1 MPADVSDLSRRQ
13 RISYFI
19 ADLFL
24 RGLIGLFLL
33 IPYRWRVP
41 MMGWLVSRV
50 VAPVAGLR
58 KRVRDNLKLVQ
69 PDLPE
74 SEVRRLCIAVP
85 DNAGRKLIE
94 LYSPKPFS
102 ERAKNWEVTGPGLA
116 ALTEA
121 HAQGKPI
128 IMISGHFGNY
138 DAVRACLRHRGI
150 EMGAIYRRMANPY
163 FNEHYARM
171 MEAVGKPMFV
181 QGRRGM
187 IEMVRH
193 LKSGGVIAIAADL
206 HAHGGIEIDYFGKPA
221 VTSTVPAEL
230 ALKHKAPLIPLYGL
244 RKPNGLDFE
253 IIVHEPIPPTDP
265 KTMTQAFNHDLEA
278 LVREHMDQWFWVH
291 RRWKPWYGLGVQ
303 PEDMPD

>member
-1 MPADVSDLSRRQ
+1 MPAEVSELSRRQ
-13 RISYFI
+13 RIGYFL

-24 RGLIGLFLL
+24 RGLIGLVLL

-41 MMGWLVSRV
+41 MMGWLVAQV

-58 KRVRDNLKLVQ
+58 KRVRANLKLVQ
-69 PDLPE
+69 PDLSEPE
-74 SEVRRLCIAVP
+74 IRRLCRAVP

-94 LYSPKPFS
+94 LYSPRAFA
-102 ERAKNWEVTGPGLA
+102 ERAKGWQIGGPGLA

-121 HAQGKPI
+121 HAAGRPVI
-128 IMISGHFGNY
+128 VISGHFGNY
-138 DAVRACLRHRGI
+138 DAARASLRHRGI
-150 EMGAIYRRMANPY
+150 EMGSIYRRMANPY
-163 FNEHYARM
+163 FNAHYTRM
-171 MEAVGKPMFV
+171 MEAVGKPMFM

-193 LKSGGVIAIAADL
+193 LRAGGIIAIAADL
-206 HAHGGIEIDYFGKPA
+206 HAHGGVEIDFFGKPA

-230 ALKHKAPLIPLYGL
+230 ALKHNAPLIPVYGL

-278 LVREHMDQWFWVH
+278 LVRQHMEQWFWVH
-291 RRWKPWYGLGVQ
+291 RRWKPWFDLGVQ
-303 PEDMPD
+303 PEDMPG